1 MKTSLLVAGV
11 FRRGVGAVLLV
22 GLSALALAQEFKS
35 KDLVIDHPHAMSTA
49 PGQPH
54 GGVFVTSIRNTGAN
68 ADRLIGG
75 RATVSK
81 SVEVH
86 RMEMSN
92 NMMKMRE
99 IPGVD
104 IPAKSVV
111 SMARGSKE
119 GYHLM
124 LMNLKAPL
132 KEGDRFPMTFVFKN
146 AGEVE
151 VMVSVEKPSMP
162 AHGSHKH

>member
-1 MKTSLLVAGV
+1 MKTSLSVVSVL
-11 FRRGVGAVLLV
+11 RHWVGAALLV
-22 GLSALALAQEFKS
+22 GLSAVAVAHEFKS
-35 KDLVIDHPHAMSTA
+35 KDLVIDHPYAMSTA

-54 GGVFVTSIRNTGAN
+54 GGVFVTSIRNTGLN
-68 ADRLIGG
+68 ADQLIGG

-104 IPAKSVV
+104 LPAKSAV

-132 KEGDRFPMTFVFKN
+132 KEGDKFPMTFVFKN